1 VHIRDMA
8 FFEWLSSTIDYAR
21 SLASSGWEGA
31 RTTRDKSL
39 AAAPVGVV
47 LSRSVRDSLLP
58 AAVGA
63 YIGALG
69 ASLGNRLKPAY
80 GMVVLSSV
88 LGGTIGFASGMA
100 WGTRRLTKGIARGAK
115 KGIDA
120 TRDAHWLERNPIDY
134 A

>member
-1 VHIRDMA
+1 MA
-8 FFEWLSSTIDYAR
+8 FLGWLASTIDYAC
-21 SLASSGWEGA
+21 SLATSGWQGA
-31 RTTRDKSL
+31 RSSRGSSL
-39 AAAPVGVV
+39 AGAPVSSM
-47 LSRSVRDSLLP
+47 LSLSMRESVLP

-69 ASLGNRLKPAY
+69 ASLGTRRKRAY
-80 GMVVLSSV
+80 GIVALSGL

-100 WGTRRLTKGIARGAK
+100 WGTRRLTGGIARGALRSM
-115 KGIDA
+115 DA